1 MKTLTFAFSL
11 LATSMMASAGDV
23 RIFHGEISDT
33 QCAMNI
39 HSLTRSHQEMIKKQ
53 TFGRD
58 AASCAKECVR
68 RGGEWALRNGDEVYH
83 LKNQEGVGQ
92 FAGQKV
98 KLTGT
103 LDRDTHT
110 IDNLSIE
117 VLPGEKAS
125 TW

>member
-1 MKTLTFAFSL
+1 MKTPKIAFL
-11 LATSMMASAGDV
+11 LIATSALVSAGDV
-23 RIFHGEISDT
+23 QTFHGEISDT

-83 LKNQEGVGQ
+83 LKNPEGIRE

-98 KLTGT
+98 KVTGT
-103 LDRDTHT
+103 LDPSTHT
-110 IDNLSIE
+110 IDNISIE
-117 VLPGEKAS
+117 ATGEKAS

>member
-1 MKTLTFAFSL
+1 MKTLGCTFLL
-11 LATSMMASAGDV
+11 LASSMAVSAGDV
-23 RIFHGEISDT
+23 RTFHGEISDT

-53 TFGRD
+53 TFGHD
-58 AASCAKECVR
+58 ATSCAKECVR

-83 LKNQEGVGQ
+83 LKNQEAVRQ

-103 LDRDTHT
+103 LHPDTHT
-110 IDNLSIE
+110 IDNLSVE
-117 VLPGEKAS
+117 PLPAQKAS
-125 TW
+125 R